1 MFGNIFYTVK
11 QAFVQIKRN
20 GAMSFASVFS
30 ITAMLLILGL
40 FFIAVVNVNVAMS
53 KAEEDYQE
61 IQIYLLDA
69 TPYDQAVTMMDTLDN
84 TGLLE
89 SIKYFPKEDALNEW
103 KKEWGENAELLDSLP
118 SNPLPNAIV
127 VRVADLYDAGA
138 VVAKAKSMDGV
149 ESVRFYQDTVDK
161 LVKVTKALQTAAWVI
176 MIFLI
181 VVCIVVVSNTIK
193 LTVFARSDEIHIMKY
208 VGATNWFIRGPFL
221 LEGMLI
227 GLVSALVAAG
237 INGLIYNKLLA
248 LIGMDV
254 FMMFQIQLVPL
265 YFLLENLVWIFIA
278 IGIAVGACGS
288 IISMR
293 RFLDT

>member
-89 SIKYFPKEDALNEW
+89 SIKYCPKEDALNEW